1 MKETKEN
8 IKKPNEV
15 ENLDKNAN
23 VEEVA
28 IKNDSKKV
36 ESEVVK
42 GEVTTNAN
50 SKIKDYLNKDLFA
63 DVKRISFSD
72 DSSEEL
78 KSENTLSE
86 DYQGTFNDISENQI
100 ISAKVIGISDSD
112 VMVDIGFKSEGLINR
127 SEFDNKNLPEIGSNI
142 DIFLEKFE
150 DTDGNITL
158 SKYKADFIKRWD
170 ELKHFCDSGEPVS
183 GKIIKR
189 VKGGLVV
196 DLGVIQAFL
205 PGSQA
210 DVQPVK
216 NFDDLI
222 NKEFDFQIVKVDEVR
237 KNLVVSRKAILEES
251 LNEKR
256 QELMTQIE
264 IGAQL
269 KGVVK
274 NITDFGAFVDLGG
287 VDGLIHIT
295 DLSWNRINHPTEI
308 LELDQKLNVV
318 ILDFDDD
325 KSRIQL
331 GVKQL
336 SKHPWENLDSNLKE
350 GDKVNGKVSV
360 LADYGAFIE
369 ITDGVEGL
377 VHVSE
382 MSWSTHLRSAQD
394 FVSVGDS
401 IEAVIL
407 SLDREERKMSL
418 GIKQLK
424 SDPWTD
430 ITKKYPTGSQH
441 KGKIRNFTNFG
452 VFVELEEGIDGLI
465 YISDL
470 SWTKKIKH
478 PSELF
483 AIEDKIDVVVLEL
496 DVEERKLSLGH
507 KQTKKNPWDEY
518 LKKYPLDSVHKFKL
532 ESFGE
537 RGASIFLNDEISA
550 FVPKK
555 HLLKEDGSSLEVGEE
570 AEFKVIEF
578 NSEFKRIV
586 MSHSATYKKEAVEKK
601 KTKPVAKKDKVDKST
616 LGDIEALADLK
627 KKMDEKEDK

>member
-8 IKKPNEV
+8 INKTNEV

-28 IKNDSKKV
+28 LKNDSKEV

-42 GEVTTNAN
+42 EEVNTSAN
-50 SKIKDYLNKDLFA
+50 PKIKDYLNKDLFA

-295 DLSWNRINHPTEI
+295 DFSWGRINHPSEI
-308 LELDQKLNVV
+308 VSIGDEISVQV
-318 ILDFDDD
+318 IDFNQET
-325 KSRIQL
+325 SRISL
-331 GVKQL
+331 GLKQL
-336 SKHPWENLDSNLKE
+336 VDNPWETIPEKYKV
-350 GDKVNGKVSV
+350 GDVVSGNIV
-360 LADYGAFIE
+360 SIMNYGIFIE
-369 ITDGVEGL
+369 LEKGIEGL
-377 VHVSE
+377 IHISE
-382 MSWSTHLRSAQD
+382 ISWTKNVQNLQD
-394 FVSVGDS
+394 TYKVGDS
-401 IEAVIL
+401 IDSKVLFVDANEQNI
-407 SLDREERKMSL
+407 SL
-418 GIKQLK
+418 GIKQLSK
-424 SDPWTD
+424 DPWETITEDVKVGDKKSGTVNKLTKFGAFVTLTDELEGFVRTTEFHWTKNSSHPKEFVSEGDSIDYIITD
-430 ITKKYPTGSQH
+430 I
-441 KGKIRNFTNFG
+441 
-452 VFVELEEGIDGLI
+452 LEKERKVLL
-465 YISDL
+465 SVKDL
-470 SWTKKIKH
+470 SESPWPEIETKFNSGDKLKGTFEKMLDSGVIIKLDDDIEGFIPMSKISKDQKKDVIAN
-478 PSELF
+478 LN
-483 AIEDKIDVVVLEL
+483 DGDNVDLVVVEVKAEEKNVVLML
-496 DVEERKLSLGH
+496 DE
-507 KQTKKNPWDEY
+507 TN
-518 LKKYPLDSVHKFKL
+518 
-532 ESFGE
+532 
-537 RGASIFLNDEISA
+537 
-550 FVPKK
+550 
-555 HLLKEDGSSLEVGEE
+555 
-570 AEFKVIEF
+570 
-578 NSEFKRIV
+578 
-586 MSHSATYKKEAVEKK
+586 
-601 KTKPVAKKDKVDKST
+601 VD
-616 LGDIEALADLK
+616 D
-627 KKMDEKEDK
+627 

>member
-8 IKKPNEV
+8 INKTNEV

-28 IKNDSKKV
+28 LKNDSKEV

-42 GEVTTNAN
+42 EEVNTSAN
-50 SKIKDYLNKDLFA
+50 PKIKDYLNKDLFA

-295 DLSWNRINHPTEI
+295 DFSWGRINHPSEI
-308 LELDQKLNVV
+308 VSIGDEISVQV
-318 ILDFDDD
+318 IDFNQET
-325 KSRIQL
+325 SRISL
-331 GVKQL
+331 GLKQL
-336 SKHPWENLDSNLKE
+336 VDNPWETIPEKYKV
-350 GDKVNGKVSV
+350 GDVVSGNIV
-360 LADYGAFIE
+360 SIMNYGIFIE
-369 ITDGVEGL
+369 LEKGIEGL
-377 VHVSE
+377 IHISE
-382 MSWSTHLRSAQD
+382 ISWTKNVQNLQD
-394 FVSVGDS
+394 TYKVGDS
-401 IEAVIL
+401 IDSKVLFVDANEQKI
-407 SLDREERKMSL
+407 SL
-418 GIKQLK
+418 GIKQLSK
-424 SDPWTD
+424 DPWETITEDVKVGDKKSGTVNKLTKFGAFVTLTDELEGFVRTTEFHWTKNSSHPKEFVSEGDSIDYIITD
-430 ITKKYPTGSQH
+430 I
-441 KGKIRNFTNFG
+441 
-452 VFVELEEGIDGLI
+452 LEKERKVLL
-465 YISDL
+465 SVKDL
-470 SWTKKIKH
+470 SESPWPEIETKFNSGDKLKGTFEKMLDSGVIIKLDDDIEGFIPMSKISKDQKKDVIAN
-478 PSELF
+478 LN
-483 AIEDKIDVVVLEL
+483 DGDNVDLVVVEVKAEEKNVVLML
-496 DVEERKLSLGH
+496 DE
-507 KQTKKNPWDEY
+507 TN
-518 LKKYPLDSVHKFKL
+518 
-532 ESFGE
+532 
-537 RGASIFLNDEISA
+537 
-550 FVPKK
+550 
-555 HLLKEDGSSLEVGEE
+555 
-570 AEFKVIEF
+570 
-578 NSEFKRIV
+578 
-586 MSHSATYKKEAVEKK
+586 
-601 KTKPVAKKDKVDKST
+601 VD
-616 LGDIEALADLK
+616 D
-627 KKMDEKEDK
+627 

>member
-8 IKKPNEV
+8 INKTNEV

-28 IKNDSKKV
+28 LKNDSKEV

-42 GEVTTNAN
+42 EEVNTSAN
-50 SKIKDYLNKDLFA
+50 PKIKDYLNKDLFA

-295 DLSWNRINHPTEI
+295 DFSWGRINHPSEI
-308 LELDQKLNVV
+308 VSIGDEISVQV
-318 ILDFDDD
+318 IDFNQET
-325 KSRIQL
+325 SRISL
-331 GVKQL
+331 GLKQL
-336 SKHPWENLDSNLKE
+336 VDNPWETIPEKYKV
-350 GDKVNGKVSV
+350 GDVVSGNIV
-360 LADYGAFIE
+360 SIMNYGIFIE
-369 ITDGVEGL
+369 LEKGIEGL
-377 VHVSE
+377 IHISE
-382 MSWSTHLRSAQD
+382 ISWTKNVQNLQD
-394 FVSVGDS
+394 TYKVGDS
-401 IEAVIL
+401 IDSKVLFVDANEQKI
-407 SLDREERKMSL
+407 SL
-418 GIKQLK
+418 GIKQLSK
-424 SDPWTD
+424 DPWETITEDVKVGDKKSGTVNKLTKFGAFVTLTDELEGFVRTTEFHWTKNSSHPKEFVSEGDSIDYIITD
-430 ITKKYPTGSQH
+430 I
-441 KGKIRNFTNFG
+441 
-452 VFVELEEGIDGLI
+452 LEKERKVLL
-465 YISDL
+465 SVKDL
-470 SWTKKIKH
+470 SESPWPEIETKFNSGDKLKGTFEKMLDSGVIIKLDNDIEGFIPMSKISKDQKKDVIGN
-478 PSELF
+478 LN
-483 AIEDKIDVVVLEL
+483 DGDNVDLVVVEVKAEEKNVVLML
-496 DVEERKLSLGH
+496 DE
-507 KQTKKNPWDEY
+507 TN
-518 LKKYPLDSVHKFKL
+518 
-532 ESFGE
+532 
-537 RGASIFLNDEISA
+537 
-550 FVPKK
+550 
-555 HLLKEDGSSLEVGEE
+555 
-570 AEFKVIEF
+570 
-578 NSEFKRIV
+578 
-586 MSHSATYKKEAVEKK
+586 
-601 KTKPVAKKDKVDKST
+601 VD
-616 LGDIEALADLK
+616 D
-627 KKMDEKEDK
+627 